1 MSTTPPATTSKLQ
14 SLEAIIL
21 AALQGLQLVPGIG
34 GTAAVVGIFA
44 NILVNAQNAYAA
56 EAGQPI
62 DLSKIPLETPVS

>member
-1 MSTTPPATTSKLQ
+1 MSTTPPITSKLQ
-14 SLEAIIL
+14 SIEAIIL
-21 AALQGLQLVPGIG
+21 AALQGLQLLPGIG

-62 DLSKIPLETPVS
+62 DLNKIPLESPVS

>member
-1 MSTTPPATTSKLQ
+1 MTPPVTSKLQ

-21 AALQGLQLVPGIG
+21 AALQGLQLVPGVG
-34 GTAAVVGIFA
+34 GTAALIGVFA

-62 DLSKIPLETPVS
+62 DLSKIPLETPIS

>member
-1 MSTTPPATTSKLQ
+1 MSTTPPITGKLQ
-14 SLEAIIL
+14 SIEAIIL
-21 AALQGLQLVPGIG
+21 AALQGLQLLPGIG

-62 DLSKIPLETPVS
+62 DLNKIPLESPVS